1 MARPSSR
8 ARVPLPFG
16 IAPSV
21 VLQAMREVDMTVVT
35 VTSVTTGVDHTCLI
49 TWAED
54 GNGERVALVLAVVY
68 EADVGNRLG
77 IGQQIR
83 EANVITP

>member
-16 IAPSV
+16 IGPSV
-21 VLQAMREVDMTVVT
+21 VLQAIREVDMEVVT
-35 VTSVTTGVDHTCLI
+35 VTSVTTGIDHMCLV

-54 GNGERVALVLAVVY
+54 GNGERVAVVLAVVY
-68 EADVGNRLG
+68 GSDVGGRLG

-83 EANVITP
+83 EANAIPP